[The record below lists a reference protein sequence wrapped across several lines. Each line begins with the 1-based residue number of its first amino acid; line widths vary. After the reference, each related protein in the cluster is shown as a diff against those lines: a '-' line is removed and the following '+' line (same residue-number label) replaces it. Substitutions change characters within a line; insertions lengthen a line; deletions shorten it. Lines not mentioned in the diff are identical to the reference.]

1 MGIIKQGILGGFS
14 GKVGSVVGTSWKG
27 INVMKARPLS
37 VANPRTAAQIA
48 QRSLIG
54 NASKFASEILAT
66 IIQPLWNRF
75 ASQASGYNDFVS
87 ANLSLFADALPSV
100 IADLEISKGK
110 MAKTTI
116 DAAVATGADDD
127 VEVTWTD
134 DSGSG
139 FKLAT
144 DIAYVVVIDQSGEL
158 VYGFE
163 TAATRADEVASVNL
177 PVTGG
182 DDYAVYLAFK
192 RADGTVVS
200 NTAFI
205 STNAV

>member
-37 VANPRTAAQIA
+37 VANPKTAAQIA

-144 DIAYVVVIDQSGEL
+144 DIAYVVVIDTSTSQ

-163 TAATRADEVASVNL
+163 TVATRADASVTVDM
-177 PVTGG
+177 PIEGG
-182 DDYAVYLAFK
+182 EDYEVYLAFK

-200 NTAFI
+200 NTDHI

>member
-48 QRSLIG
+48 QRSLLG
-54 NASKFASEILAT
+54 NASAFASKILAT

-87 ANLSLFADALPSV
+87 ANIDLFAGSMPVLAGNLV
-100 IADLEISKGK
+100 ISTGK
-110 MAKTTI
+110 MAATVI
-116 DAAVATGADDD
+116 DSAVATAADND
-127 VEVTWTD
+127 VEITWTD

-144 DIAYVVVIDQSGEL
+144 DIAYVVVCDPTAEE

-163 TAATRADEVASVNL
+163 TTATRADGTVTVDL

-182 DDYAVYLAFK
+182 DDYDVYLAFK

-200 NTAFI
+200 ETGHLL
-205 STNAV
+205 TNAI

>member
-48 QRSLIG
+48 QRSLLG
-54 NASKFASEILAT
+54 NASAFASQILAT

-87 ANLSLFADALPSV
+87 ANIDLFAGASPVLASALK
-100 IADLEISKGK
+100 ISTGK
-110 MAKTTI
+110 MAATVI
-116 DAAVATGADDD
+116 DAAVATAVDND
-127 VEVTWTD
+127 VEITWTD

-144 DIAYVVVIDQSGEL
+144 DIAYVVVLSAYDDS
-158 VYGFE
+158 VVGFE
-163 TAATRADEVASVNL
+163 TTATREDETVTVEL
-177 PVTGG
+177 PITGG
-182 DDYAVYLAFK
+182 EDYEVYLAFK

-200 NTAFI
+200 ETGHF
-205 STNAV
+205 STNAL